1 MTFSQVG
8 RRPDRTTEALRGRRR
23 RGQPVMSDW
32 ETHGTPDPTA
42 EDLEAIARA
51 ILDANSYMTLGTADD
66 TGLPWVSPVWY
77 AMAGYGELLWVSDLG
92 ARHSRN
98 LAVRPEIAV
107 VVFDSRVPVGRGQAV
122 YMSAVA
128 VELAGDE
135 LERGIE
141 IFSDTSMAD
150 GARPWRRED
159 VEPPAHY
166 RLYRATVS
174 EHSVL
179 DPSSRPDR
187 RLRVS
192 L

>member
-1 MTFSQVG
+1 
-8 RRPDRTTEALRGRRR
+8 
-23 RGQPVMSDW
+23 MSDW
-32 ETHGTPDPTA
+32 DTHGGPAATGQ
-42 EDLEAIARA
+42 DLEAIARA
-51 ILDANSYMTLGTADD
+51 ILDANSYMTLGTADE
-66 TGLPWVSPVWY
+66 TGLPWASPVWY
-77 AMAGYGELLWVSDLG
+77 AMAGYGELLWVSDPD

-98 LAVRPEIAV
+98 IALRPEVAV
-107 VVFDSRVPVGRGQAV
+107 VVFDSRVPVGSGQAV

-128 VELAGDE
+128 GELAGE
-135 LERGIE
+135 GLERGIE

-159 VEPPAHY
+159 VEPPAPY

-187 RLRVS
+187 RLPVN